1 MLVGTRTSRW
11 DKKATPGIQMHLCSF
26 DRFQKA
32 LMYWCF
38 RFWPPLC
45 HLLCMIHS
53 PLEAWSSVPSRYKTV
68 RLGRWCCHL
77 WDEKPFCGLITD
89 LLVEFLKGSREML
102 WHVLALMFTL
112 TMSSSL
118 SSTAV
123 LNMDNAVVDHETLQ
137 ALYENVS
144 IDILQCCLELHC
156 LFNSYCN
163 KSFWTSFWPLKA
175 GLCPW
180 WF

>member
-112 TMSSSL
+112 TMSSSVLHSCPKYGQRSGWSRDSAGPVWKCEYWHSSVLLGAPL
-118 SSTAV
+118 S
-123 LNMDNAVVDHETLQ
+123 L
-137 ALYENVS
+137 
-144 IDILQCCLELHC
+144 
-156 LFNSYCN
+156 
-163 KSFWTSFWPLKA
+163 
-175 GLCPW
+175 
-180 WF
+180 